1 MTLVLPNK
9 TRIKHRTPITNGSK
23 NKNESATTESHA
35 LEQTTSKELLF
46 SSYEGLYT
54 ITKKQ
59 SYQIR

>member
-23 NKNESATTESHA
+23 NKNESATTKPHA
-35 LEQTTSKELLF
+35 LEQTTSKALLF
-46 SSYEGLYT
+46 SSYEGLFT